1 MTEPGY
7 MNNSMTDKIPDI
19 LLMICSE
26 FKITQVC

>member
-26 FKITQVC
+26 FKIAQVC